1 MDEQLTIKQYL
12 YYLIICLSISQQFY
26 NSYVQYSYLFPESPF
41 DPVGSTVNGV
51 INMFPPSPILS
62 QPNDVPRHLLCPP
75 MGFRSSTWNVE
86 HRECVHIIRVPADI
100 VVEIVSVDIGECLD
114 GHGSCVNACAERIS
128 CQLSSHILKSAV
140 SFSPLSLACASSI
153 SFCMSLASC

>member
-1 MDEQLTIKQYL
+1 MSIMDEQLTIKQYL
-12 YYLIICLSISQQFY
+12 FYLIICLSTSQQFY
-26 NSYVQYSYLFPESPF
+26 NSYVNCSYLFPESPF

-86 HRECVHIIRVPADI
+86 HRECVHIIRVPADT
-100 VVEIVSVDIGECLD
+100 VVEIVSVDIGESLTRTREPTVRCLD

-128 CQLSSHILKSAV
+128 CQLTSHFL
-140 SFSPLSLACASSI
+140 
-153 SFCMSLASC
+153 